1 MPLSHAAPPERRF
14 VAHVH
19 EDSDGTFAVDDVE
32 QHARDVA
39 GLAAGFAAV
48 FGSADWARV
57 AGLWHDLGKFHPE
70 FQAYI
75 CRATGYDSSAHLE
88 GAPGRVDHSTL
99 GAVHALDALGGVGR
113 ILAYVIAGHHAG
125 LPDYES
131 AEQGNATLVQRVEAN
146 RKRLAAVLE
155 QAIPADIRTPAL
167 PTSQPPGGSPA
178 LWIRMLFSA
187 LVDADFLDTEEFM
200 EPARAGIRG
209 GHPDLAEIRARF
221 EVFMEGK
228 AARVRANGPL
238 SDVNLARAEVLRQC
252 REKAARPPGL
262 FSLTVPTGGGKTLSS
277 LAWALEHA
285 LLHGKRRVV
294 YVIPYTS
301 IIEQTAD
308 VFRQAVGDCVVEH
321 HSNLEPDRET
331 PRSRAASENWDA
343 PLIVTTGVQFWE
355 SLFAA
360 RTSRAR
366 KLHNIANSVVVL
378 DEAQTLPP
386 AFLMPVLDVMR
397 DLRSHYGV
405 SFLLCTATQ
414 PALEERK
421 GFDWKFAGLDG
432 VEEIVHDAGAL
443 HRDLERV
450 ELDVPPDLRTPRD
463 YGALADEI
471 GAEHAV
477 LCIVNRRDD
486 ARELF
491 RLLPAESRVH
501 LSALMCGKHRSRTL
515 RRIRKCLAAG
525 RRIHVVS
532 TQLVEAGVDL
542 DFPVVYRAL
551 AGLDSIAQAAG
562 RCNREGLLRDADGNE
577 IRGRVVVFVPPKR
590 APAGLLRIAEDGGRQ
605 SLERRHPDPLS
616 PQRFRAYFE
625 ELYWKLGARLDEH
638 GILPL
643 LDHGGELKIRFRSAA
658 AKFRLIDDAQLPV
671 LVRHRNH
678 GLLRRLED
686 LKVRRWEPDRRTR
699 RELQRSVVGIPRRVH
714 LELAHSGKIEEW
726 FPGVWVQAAS
736 GMYDPHVGFE
746 PGDPVLYEDPADLIA

>member
-1 MPLSHAAPPERRF
+1 MPLTWSGPPLKRY
-14 VAHVH
+14 VAHVR
-19 EDSDGTFAVDDVE
+19 EEPVGTFAVDDVE

-39 GLAAGFAAV
+39 ELAAGFAAA

-57 AGLWHDLGKFHPE
+57 AGLWHDLGKYHPE

-75 CRATGYDSSAHLE
+75 CKATGFDAAAHVE

-99 GAVHALDALGGVGR
+99 GAVHALERMGGLGRV
-113 ILAYVIAGHHAG
+113 IAYLVAGHHAG
-125 LPDYES
+125 LPDYQS
-131 AEQGNATLVQRVEAN
+131 GEQGNATLVQRVESN
-146 RKRLAAVLE
+146 RERLAAVLD
-155 QAIPADIRTPAL
+155 QAIPADILSPAI
-167 PTSQPPGGSPA
+167 PTSQPSGGSPA

-187 LVDADFLDTEEFM
+187 LVDADFLDTEAFLNPE
-200 EPARAGIRG
+200 RAASRG
-209 GHPDLAEIRARF
+209 GYPDLAEIRTRF
-221 EVFMEGK
+221 DVFMEEK
-228 AARVRANGPL
+228 AAQVRAKGPL
-238 SDVNLARAEVLRQC
+238 SDVNRARADVLRQC
-252 REKAARPPGL
+252 REKAACPPGL

-285 LLHGKRRVV
+285 VLHEKRRII

-308 VFRQAVGDCVVEH
+308 VFRKAVGDAVVEH
-321 HSNLEPDRET
+321 HSNLEPDLET
-331 PRSRAASENWDA
+331 PRSRVASENWDA

-366 KLHNIANSVVVL
+366 KLHNIVNSVVVL

-386 AFLMPVLDVMR
+386 DFLMPVLDVMR
-397 DLRSHYGV
+397 DLQVHYGV

-421 GFDWKFAGLDG
+421 GFDWKFAGLTG
-432 VEEIVHDAGAL
+432 VNEVVADVESL
-443 HRDLERV
+443 HATLKRV
-450 ELDVPPDLRTPRD
+450 ELDVPPDLRMPRD
-463 YGALADEI
+463 YRELADEI
-471 GAEHAV
+471 GAQHAV

-491 RLLPAESRVH
+491 RLLPEESRVH

-515 RRIRKCLAAG
+515 RRIRRCLAAG

-562 RCNREGLLRDADGNE
+562 RCNREGLCRDKNGNLVP
-577 IRGRVVVFVPPKR
+577 GRVVVFVPPRR
-590 APAGLLRIAEDGGRQ
+590 APAGLLRIAEEGGRQ
-605 SLERRHPDPLS
+605 SLEQQHADALS
-616 PQRFRAYFE
+616 PRRFRAYFE
-625 ELYWKLGARLDEH
+625 GLYWKLGARLDEH
-638 GILPL
+638 SILPL

-658 AKFRLIDDAQLPV
+658 EKFRLIDDAQLPV
-671 LVRHRNH
+671 LVRHRNYD
-678 GLLRRLED
+678 LLRKLAE
-686 LKVRRWEPDRRTR
+686 LKAKQWDPDRRTR
-699 RELQRSVVGIPRRVH
+699 RELQRFVVGIPKRVH
-714 LELAHSGKIEEW
+714 KELAHSRKIEEW
-726 FPGVWVQAAS
+726 FPGVWVQIAS
-736 GMYDPHVGFE
+736 GMYDPHVGFD
-746 PGDPVLYEDPADLIA
+746 PGDPVLYDEPADLIA